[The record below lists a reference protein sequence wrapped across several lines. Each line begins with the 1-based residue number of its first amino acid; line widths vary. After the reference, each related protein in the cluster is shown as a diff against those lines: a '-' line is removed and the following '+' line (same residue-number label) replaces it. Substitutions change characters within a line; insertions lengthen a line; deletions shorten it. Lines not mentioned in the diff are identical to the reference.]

1 MTETVSPAP
10 EPTFKAKKLS
20 FVLETPEEGEQ
31 FLRGLMIAAANNSS
45 PLFPQLI
52 EGVNGVLEGY
62 RAAKILREI
71 SERDRLLEGL

>member
-1 MTETVSPAP
+1 MATT
-10 EPTFKAKKLS
+10 EPTFSRKKLS
-20 FVLETPEEGEQ
+20 FLIETPEEGEQ

-52 EGVNGVLEGY
+52 DGVNSILETY
-62 RAAKILREI
+62 RGAKILHEI